1 MKTYFITGATGAIG
15 SALVPI
21 LLEDADTCVRLLL
34 RANSSDELVQRLE
47 TLFAFW
53 QIGVNDLEKRAR
65 VRAFRGDTTVARF
78 GLDDSVYS
86 ALCAEC
92 THIVHSAGNVRM
104 NLPIERAR
112 LSSIGSAEQIIALA
126 NACPRLEK
134 VEFVSTVGVAGR
146 TDGAVPEAWIRTPRQ
161 FHNTYEQAKAE
172 AEDVIRAEF
181 ERGLPLSVH
190 RPSMVV
196 GDTAS
201 GRIIHFQVFYH
212 LCEFL
217 SGRRTLGLSPDFGAA
232 KLDIV
237 PADYVARLIAW
248 SSTTPAS
255 LGRILHSCS
264 GPDLALPLKPLRDS
278 VRRIFRAGGRRLPP
292 IVTLP
297 PRAFRSL
304 LTGVGVFMPADA
316 RRAIKTL
323 PIFLD
328 YLATDQSFANQQTQA
343 LLSSAGLG
351 VPKPASYLDKVLN
364 NYLENSVRRG
374 G

>member
-1 MKTYFITGATGAIG
+1 MNTYFLTGASGAIG

-21 LLEDADTCVRLLL
+21 LLEEADNDIWLLL
-34 RANSSDELVQRLE
+34 RANSSDELVQRME

-53 QIGVNDLEKRAR
+53 RIDAGDLDKRSR
-65 VRAFRGDTTVARF
+65 VRAFRGDTTEARF
-78 GLDDSVYS
+78 GLDETTYA

-104 NLPIERAR
+104 NLPIEHAR
-112 LSSIGSAEQIIALA
+112 RSSVGSARQIIALA

-146 TDGAVPEAWIRTPRQ
+146 TNGAVPESWILTPRQ

-172 AEDVIRAEF
+172 AEDAIRLELD
-181 ERGLPLSVH
+181 RGLPLTVH

-196 GDTAS
+196 GDTTS

-217 SGRRTLGLSPDFGAA
+217 SGRRTLGLSPALGSAR
-232 KLDIV
+232 LDII
-237 PADYVARLIAW
+237 PADYVARVICW
-248 SSTTPAS
+248 SSTTSAS
-255 LGRILHSCS
+255 VGRIIHSCS
-264 GPDLALPLKPLRDS
+264 GPDRALLLDPLRAS
-278 VRRIFRAGGRRLPP
+278 VRRVFRAGGRRLPP

-297 PRAFRSL
+297 PSVFRSL
-304 LTGVGVFMPADA
+304 LAGAGVFMPADTK
-316 RRAIKTL
+316 RAIKTL

-328 YLATDQSFANQQTQA
+328 YLATDQTFANHQTQA
-343 LLSSAGLG
+343 LLSNAGLG
-351 VPKPASYLDKVLN
+351 VPEPDSYLSKVLN
-364 NYLENSVRRG
+364 YYLGNSGRRG